1 MIDSKF
7 QIKNKEKQQEDVKKR
22 AETLRVK
29 YKSEEHKQQT
39 KKKLR
44 LVEKELES
52 SNESQRTLHASINA
66 KVKEN
71 INMKEEL
78 DILKEQ
84 NNMYS
89 HYS

>member
-1 MIDSKF
+1 LIDSKF
-7 QIKNKEKQQEDVKKR
+7 QIKNKEKQQEDAKKR
-22 AETLRVK
+22 AETLRAK

-52 SNESQRTLHASINA
+52 SNESQRTLYASIDA

-71 INMKEEL
+71 TNIKEEL